1 MAPIKEG
8 KVFARLHAKARVRR
22 AQLLRSTSRSLRRR
36 RWIARLSA
44 LALVDTA
51 LVALRQLGAIR
62 HLPDLPLSWI
72 DSNAVTT
79 SLPAYLFGTPD
90 AALAAGSYAFNLIA
104 AGAGEGGKRTSRA
117 SKMRSLLL
125 AANALGGA
133 IGAAGYLWNMLTKR
147 KRLCPYCLA
156 TIALNFAL
164 LPIAALEARAALR
177 HS

>member
-1 MAPIKEG
+1 M
-8 KVFARLHAKARVRR
+8 FARLHAKARARR
-22 AQLLRSTSRSLRRR
+22 AQLLRATGRSLRRR

-62 HLPDLPLSWI
+62 HLPDLRLSWI

-79 SLPAYLFGTPD
+79 SVPAYLFGTPD

-104 AGAGEGGKRTSRA
+104 AGAKGKTWP
-117 SKMRSLLL
+117 LLL

-133 IGAAGYLWNMLTKR
+133 IGAAGYFWNMLTKR

-156 TIALNFAL
+156 TIAVNFTL
-164 LPIAALEARAALR
+164 LPLAALELRAALR
-177 HS
+177 R